1 MGERGGEENGFKVGR
16 AATER
21 YVGMR
26 QLVGMLTFD
35 ADVAQ
40 VMGIDGVCVCVCPL
54 LLICSR
60 VYC

>member
-1 MGERGGEENGFKVGR
+1 MGR